1 MDYTKVTGPESMFC
15 ELIYKIFQKSG
26 YEVSLEGKISESD
39 IKGKFYTH
47 RFDMIASLDKLNYCI
62 EIKFSKITE
71 KMISRFYEIGQD
83 FERIPV
89 IVTPFE
95 VSKKQKQNY
104 RGKYPKLVIIDIS
117 NLVYILNDKSDL
129 MAEMSSILPIS
140 VEEIPKEEPLI
151 PLGFLEHCDYVKTL
165 EQELKLCKKGKEG
178 FKEYEEICTK
188 ILKYLFSNELTLW
201 KSQEKSNKDLYRFD
215 LFCRIKDDNNK
226 TFWSIMENYF
236 RSKYI
241 IFDFK
246 NYTEKISQK
255 EIYTTEKYLYLKALR
270 SVAFVITNE
279 GYDKNALW
287 ATRGCLR
294 EHGKLILLLTNQD
307 LLNMIKKKNED
318 ENPSDYLL
326 IKLDE
331 ILLDLEK

>member
-1 MDYTKVTGPESMFC
+1 MDYTKVTGLESMFC
-15 ELIYKIFQKSG
+15 ELIFKIFQKSG
-26 YEVSLEGKISESD
+26 YEVSLEGTISESD
-39 IKGKFYTH
+39 IKRNFYTH
-47 RFDMIASLDKLNYCI
+47 QFDMIASMDELNYCI

-83 FERIPV
+83 FEMIPV

-95 VSKKQKQNY
+95 VSKKKKQNY
-104 RGKYPKLVIIDIS
+104 REKYPKLIIIDIS
-117 NLVYILNDKSDL
+117 NLVYILKDKSDL
-129 MAEMSSILPIS
+129 MAEMSSLIPIS
-140 VEEIPKEEPLI
+140 VEGIPEEEPLI

-165 EQELKLCKKGKEG
+165 EQELRLCKKGKEG

-188 ILKYLFSNELTLW
+188 ILKYLFSDELTLW
-201 KSQEKSNKDLYRFD
+201 KSQERSNKDLYRFD

-226 TFWSIMENYF
+226 TFWAIMENYF

-246 NYTEKISQK
+246 NYTEKISQ
-255 EIYTTEKYLYLKALR
+255 TEKYLYLKALR
-270 SVAFVITNE
+270 SVAFVITKE
-279 GYDKNALW
+279 GYDDNALW

-307 LLNMIKKKNED
+307 LLNMIKKKNDD

-326 IKLDE
+326 IKLDK